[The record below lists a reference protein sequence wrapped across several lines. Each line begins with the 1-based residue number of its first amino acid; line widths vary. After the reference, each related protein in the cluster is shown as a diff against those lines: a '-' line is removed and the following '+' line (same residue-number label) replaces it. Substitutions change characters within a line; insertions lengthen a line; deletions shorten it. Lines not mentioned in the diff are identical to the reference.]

1 MDLITPHTVIPLQWI
16 RYKNYRI
23 DTIENYLLAV
33 DPEEIETNLRA
44 LKESLYEKAMS
55 KHRDPQDPFD
65 WDSQW
70 ETIKNM
76 RVIFPAVDA
85 SADTYDVWQEPQRSE
100 RFKDFSSLTKP
111 SGPPADHEVIAWAEK
126 YGLPCKDA
134 TSASLALC
142 AHCVAEP
149 IMRYL
154 RNLEVATSLQLA
166 TDSAWKEVSQKRI
179 KYGSRD
185 AMLLDLF
192 IDLSKEAYETDYW
205 FKSLKTGKMPEL
217 EPHVRSA
224 ILKNDG
230 KKGKHIKAQDIPIE
244 MWEAVK
250 ERVRIRFRGV
260 TLTTKIKKIDKHPFI
275 ELQYAYE
282 AIDLLAA
289 MWLCFFDEMLKIAPY
304 ELCECGKSYEQK
316 HPNQKYCKTECQNKY
331 NQQKFRDKKRQQA
344 LASQVGAP
352 TE

>member
-1 MDLITPHTVIPLQWI
+1 MDLLTPHNVILQQWP
-16 RYKNYRI
+16 RYNRYRI

-33 DPEEIETNLRA
+33 DSEKIETNLRA
-44 LKESLYEKAMS
+44 LGESLYEKAMFR
-55 KHRDPQDPFD
+55 HTDTQDPFN

-70 ETIKNM
+70 ETIKKM
-76 RVIFPAVDA
+76 RVIFPAVNA
-85 SADTYDVWQEPQRSE
+85 RAETYEIWQEPQRIE
-100 RFKDFSSLTKP
+100 CFKDFSALTKP
-111 SGPPADHEVIAWAEK
+111 SGPPADHEVIAWAKK

-142 AHCVAEP
+142 SYYFAEP
-149 IMRYL
+149 VIRYQ
-154 RNLEVATSLQLA
+154 RSLEVAKSLQLA
-166 TDSAWKEVSQKRI
+166 TDAAWQGVSQKRI

-185 AMLLDLF
+185 VMLLDLF
-192 IDLSKEAYETDYW
+192 IDLSKEAYEADYW

-217 EPHVRSA
+217 DPQTSSA

-230 KKGKHIKAQDIPIE
+230 KKGKHIKAQDIPTE
-244 MWEAVK
+244 MWEALK
-250 ERVRIRFRGV
+250 NRVGIRFRGV
-260 TLTTKIKKIDKHPFI
+260 TLTTKINKIDKHPFFQ
-275 ELQYAYE
+275 LQYAYE

-316 HPNQKYCKTECQNKY
+316 HPNQKYCSTGCQNKY

-344 LASQVGAP
+344 LASQANAP
-352 TE
+352 TK